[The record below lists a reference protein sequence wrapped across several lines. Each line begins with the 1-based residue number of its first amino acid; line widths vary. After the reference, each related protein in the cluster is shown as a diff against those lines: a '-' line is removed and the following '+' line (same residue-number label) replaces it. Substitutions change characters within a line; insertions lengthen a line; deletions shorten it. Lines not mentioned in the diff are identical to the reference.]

1 MRLRQCSASEPKQN
15 MAKHRARRVRT
26 GVAKLDRAVA
36 VAVQQRRGEATLG
49 GGGLGCTAAL
59 ESLGRL
65 RLALSLDGEADQ
77 A

>member
-1 MRLRQCSASEPKQN
+1 
-15 MAKHRARRVRT
+15 MAKNGSRRVRT

-36 VAVQQRRGEATLG
+36 MAVEQRCGEAILG

-59 ESLGRL
+59 GSLGRL
-65 RLALSLDGEADQ
+65 RLALGLDGEVEQ